1 MFNFLRNKIYKI
13 DKNGNKKRVFF
24 IRGIHFSFK
33 GKNSVVEIHEPV
45 AKFDRCRIVCGNNCF
60 VSIDTSSYRIKK
72 LNLLIN
78 GENSSVKIG
87 KNFSLQNSCEIITRP
102 EKNLSL
108 TIGDDCQF
116 GSKIIIRVTD
126 GHKIISLEDGTVL
139 NKGKD
144 VVIGNHCWV
153 ASYVKILKGSTIASG
168 SVVGM
173 SSVVAGKCDTPNSVY
188 AGNPAKLKKT
198 NITWDRECP

>member
-24 IRGIHFSFK
+24 IWGIRFSFK
-33 GKNSVVEIHEPV
+33 GKNSVVEIHEPL
-45 AKFDRCRIVCGNNCF
+45 AKFDRCRIACGNNCF
-60 VSIDTSSYRIKK
+60 VSIGASPYRVKRLRVLTK
-72 LNLLIN
+72 
-78 GENSSVKIG
+78 GDNSSVKIG
-87 KNFSLQNSCEIITRP
+87 KDFSLTNNCEIVTTP
-102 EKNLSL
+102 EKNLNVS
-108 TIGDDCQF
+108 IGDNCQF
-116 GSKIIIRVTD
+116 GLYIYIRATD

-153 ASYVKILKGSTIASG
+153 ASNVKILKGSTIASG

>member
-1 MFNFLRNKIYKI
+1 MFKFLRNKIYKI

-24 IRGIHFSFK
+24 ICGIHFSFK

-116 GSKIIIRVTD
+116 GSKIIIRATD
-126 GHKIISLEDGTVL
+126 GHKIINLEDETVL

-153 ASYVKILKGSTIASG
+153 ASDVRILKGSIIASG

>member
-1 MFNFLRNKIYKI
+1 MFKFLRNKIYKI

-78 GENSSVKIG
+78 GDNSSVKIG

>member
-1 MFNFLRNKIYKI
+1 MFKFLRNKIYKI

-33 GKNSVVEIHEPV
+33 GKNSVVEIHEPL

-116 GSKIIIRVTD
+116 GSKIIIRATD
-126 GHKIISLEDGTVL
+126 GHKIINLEDETVL

-153 ASYVKILKGSTIASG
+153 ASDVRILKGSIIAPN
-168 SVVGM
+168 SVIGM
-173 SSVVAGKCDTPNSVY
+173 SSVVAGECDTPNSVY

>member
-1 MFNFLRNKIYKI
+1 MFKFLRNKIYKI

-24 IRGIHFSFK
+24 IWGIRFSFK
-33 GKNSVVEIHEPV
+33 GKNSVVEIHEPL

-78 GENSSVKIG
+78 GENSSIKIG

-116 GSKIIIRVTD
+116 GSKIIIRATD

-139 NKGKD
+139 NKGKN

-153 ASYVKILKGSTIASG
+153 ASNVKILKGSTIASG

>member
-1 MFNFLRNKIYKI
+1 MFKFLQNKIYKI

-33 GKNSVVEIHEPV
+33 GKNSIVEIHEPI
-45 AKFDRCRIVCGNNCF
+45 AKFDRCRIVCGDNCF
-60 VSIDTSSYRIKK
+60 VSIGSSPYRIKK
-72 LNLLIN
+72 LRVLAN
-78 GENSSVKIG
+78 GDNSSVKIG
-87 KNFSLQNSCEIITRP
+87 KNFSLKNSCEIITRP

-108 TIGDDCQF
+108 KIGDDCQF
-116 GSKIIIRVTD
+116 GSKIIIRATD
-126 GHKIISLEDGTVL
+126 GHKIISLEDETVL

-153 ASYVKILKGSTIASG
+153 ASDVRILKGSIIAPN
-168 SVVGM
+168 SVIGM

>member
-1 MFNFLRNKIYKI
+1 MFKFLRNKIYKI

-116 GSKIIIRVTD
+116 GSKIIIRATD

-153 ASYVKILKGSTIASG
+153 ASDVRILKGSIIAPN
-168 SVVGM
+168 SVIVM

>member
-188 AGNPAKLKKT
+188 AGNPAKLKKI

>member
-1 MFNFLRNKIYKI
+1 MFKFLRNKIYKI

-78 GENSSVKIG
+78 GDNSSVKIG

-116 GSKIIIRVTD
+116 GSKIIIRATD
-126 GHKIISLEDGTVL
+126 GHKIINLEDETVL

-153 ASYVKILKGSTIASG
+153 ASNVKILKGSTIASG

>member
-1 MFNFLRNKIYKI
+1 M
-13 DKNGNKKRVFF
+13 
-24 IRGIHFSFK
+24 
-33 GKNSVVEIHEPV
+33 
-45 AKFDRCRIVCGNNCF
+45 
-60 VSIDTSSYRIKK
+60 
-72 LNLLIN
+72 
-78 GENSSVKIG
+78 
-87 KNFSLQNSCEIITRP
+87 
-102 EKNLSL
+102 
-108 TIGDDCQF
+108 DDCQF

-153 ASYVKILKGSTIASG
+153 ATDVKILKGSTIASG

>member
-78 GENSSVKIG
+78 GDNSSVKIG

-116 GSKIIIRVTD
+116 GSKIIIRATD
-126 GHKIISLEDGTVL
+126 GHKIINLEDETVL

-153 ASYVKILKGSTIASG
+153 ASNVKILKGSTIASG

>member
-1 MFNFLRNKIYKI
+1 MFKFLRNKIYKI

-45 AKFDRCRIVCGNNCF
+45 AKFDRCRIVCGDNCF
-60 VSIDTSSYRIKK
+60 VSINSSPYRIKK
-72 LNLLIN
+72 LKVLAN
-78 GENSSVKIG
+78 GDNSSIKIG
-87 KNFSLQNSCEIITRP
+87 KNFSLKNSCEIITRP

-116 GSKIIIRVTD
+116 GSQIIIRLTD
-126 GHKIISLEDGTVL
+126 GHKVIDINNRTVL

-144 VVIGNHCWV
+144 VVIGNHCWIT
-153 ASYVKILKGSTIASG
+153 SYVKILKGSIIAPN
-168 SVVGM
+168 SVIGM
-173 SSVVAGKCDTPNSVY
+173 ASIVAGKCDTPNSVY